1 VIRDGGMNGR
11 TRGAPLHQTTISDST
26 RIMEDLSANIR
37 IIRGVDFLSEMQT
50 CVGRDESAWGVLLPF
65 RRHS

>member
-1 VIRDGGMNGR
+1 
-11 TRGAPLHQTTISDST
+11 
-26 RIMEDLSANIR
+26 MEDLSANIR